1 MGLGDDIKNR
11 AQQAKGKI
19 KEGIGDAT
27 DNERL
32 EAEGKMDQAKAG
44 IKQGVEDLKES
55 AAEVFNDATDKARDR
70 R

>member
-1 MGLGDDIKNR
+1 MGLGDDLKNK
-11 AQQAKGKI
+11 AQETKGRI

-32 EAEGKMDQAKAG
+32 EAEGKMDQAKANV
-44 IKQGVEDLKES
+44 KQGVEDVKE
-55 AAEVFNDATDKARDR
+55 AAAGAFNDATDRDR